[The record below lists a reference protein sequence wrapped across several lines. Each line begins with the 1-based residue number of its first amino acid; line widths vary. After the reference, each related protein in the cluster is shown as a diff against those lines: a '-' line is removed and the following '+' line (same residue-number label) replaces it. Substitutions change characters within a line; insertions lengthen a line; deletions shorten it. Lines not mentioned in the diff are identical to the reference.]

1 VLLRKPGSA
10 EEITLAGGQVITTD
24 AEFLI
29 LGLDDQKALLAR
41 GTTVSLDGNQVA
53 RVDAADGVGV
63 HE

>member
-1 VLLRKPGSA
+1 
-10 EEITLAGGQVITTD
+10 VITTD
-24 AEFLI
+24 AELLI

-53 RVDAADGVGV
+53 QVDASDGVAV